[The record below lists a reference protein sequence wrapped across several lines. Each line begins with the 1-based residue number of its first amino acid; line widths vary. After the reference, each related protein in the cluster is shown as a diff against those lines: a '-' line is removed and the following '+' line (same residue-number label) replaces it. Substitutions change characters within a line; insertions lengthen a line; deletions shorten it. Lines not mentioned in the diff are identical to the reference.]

1 MTADDVSKSLQNC
14 AKKIVEL
21 LDAAKAALNDGQG
34 KCKII
39 WIICWPKFYF
49 ATILKILPV
58 IFVFFQQ
65 LYLEEFLNKNL
76 GSKLGPGIGVL
87 ATLFQELN
95 IGNLTLCNKLVLSR
109 LLAEM
114 IFADSWDRL
123 EEIVQRH
130 FKYVTVQEAFEDLLE
145 AEKNWNQFLLRLDQ
159 NMRGGSYFKNFKKY

>member
-1 MTADDVSKSLQNC
+1 MFHFS
-14 AKKIVEL
+14 
-21 LDAAKAALNDGQG
+21 
-34 KCKII
+34 
-39 WIICWPKFYF
+39 
-49 ATILKILPV
+49 
-58 IFVFFQQ
+58 
-65 LYLEEFLNKNL
+65 EEFLNKNL
-76 GSKLGPGIGVL
+76 GSKLGPAIGVL

-95 IGNLTLCNKLVLSR
+95 IGNLILCNKLVLSR

-159 NMRGGSYFKNFKKY
+159 DMRNG